1 MCEDISIVDDC
12 DVRPGVVSGGVS
24 LLIRP
29 AETKPTSPDIFQCG
43 CLTAQS
49 TVPFGNLSRSD
60 LKSDFSLFDHPKSGA
75 HSTLAKSMVT

>member
-1 MCEDISIVDDC
+1 
-12 DVRPGVVSGGVS
+12 
-24 LLIRP
+24 
-29 AETKPTSPDIFQCG
+29 
-43 CLTAQS
+43 LTAQS